1 MISTGHIG
9 FCQGRV
15 KKRKHMESVNIIY
28 FSGTGGTEKYA
39 EGFRSE
45 FGNRGVTV
53 FVNNLGE
60 GYEKKRLGTV
70 IDLPSSDLNILLFPV
85 YVFDAPK
92 LIYDW
97 IESIAPEQI
106 GDKIAVLSVS
116 GGGDMIANVSCRKSC
131 CDILESKGFNVFYD
145 RMLVMPANVFIKYSD
160 DLIMHLVNAIPGKVN
175 EIVNHLMEGK
185 VSRTSF
191 RKGIFSKLLFKI
203 AQKNFSGFAKSYK
216 VTDECNLCGWCVD
229 NCPKNNILA
238 NDTLG
243 KVVFK
248 DDCAVC
254 LRCIYGCPMKAI
266 TLKGIFVLKSGYD
279 LNDVINRMKDVDL
292 IPVEECCKGYV
303 YNGVKKFLLNKS

>member
-1 MISTGHIG
+1 MIILTGHIG

-15 KKRKHMESVNIIY
+15 KKGKHMESVNIIY

-60 GYEKKRLGTV
+60 GYEKRGFGTV
-70 IDLPSSDLNILLFPV
+70 ADLSFSDLNILLFPV

-92 LIYDW
+92 LVHDW
-97 IESIAPEQI
+97 IKSIVPEQV
-106 GDKIAVLSVS
+106 GNKIAVLSVA
-116 GGGDMIANVSCRKSC
+116 GGGDMLANVSCRKAC
-131 CDILESKGFNVFYD
+131 CNILEGKGFNVVYD
-145 RMLVMPANVFIKYSD
+145 GMLVMPANVFIKYSD
-160 DLIMHLVNAIPGKVN
+160 DLIMHLVNAIPRKVN
-175 EIVNHLMEGK
+175 EIVNYLMEGK
-185 VSRTSF
+185 VIRTSF

-203 AQKNFSGFAKSYK
+203 AQKNFHKFAKSYK
-216 VTDECNLCGWCVD
+216 VTDACNLCGWCVD
-229 NCPKNNILA
+229 NCPKNNILV
-238 NDTLG
+238 NDTLE

-266 TLKGIFVLKSGYD
+266 TLKGVFVLKSGYD
-279 LNDVINRMKDVDL
+279 LNDVINRMKGVDL
-292 IPVEECCKGYV
+292 IPVEECCKGYI
-303 YNGVKKFLLNKS
+303 YNGVKKYLLN